1 MIYANTIFV
10 NTSNTNRFF
19 LGKYNIG

>member
-10 NTSNTNRFF
+10 NTPNTNRFF